1 MENDNI
7 YYEYQQQKLNNFYKN
22 DIINKKEKF
31 YNERNE
37 QIRRDNERIQEL
49 NNYAKQQE
57 NEEKERKLILKKLQ
71 YNDLKFSQK
80 LDELKRQKER
90 LERKIPSN
98 NSLNINNDNNLRNI
112 RDKFNMYYNNIE
124 RNYNNFQNYK
134 FLNNNKIKK
143 NLVIPKINDRNN
155 KSMNVNYFSH
165 INKLNGI
172 KQSYDNNELS
182 IDYNLNFNYINTKKN
197 YRKNNNTQNYNNIN
211 NKFIK
216 NFSSD
221 NILHLNRNNKYDNNG
236 YYGIIRDSTDI
247 TNNEIYDKN
256 FYNKEYDDY
265 FIKNKE
271 YSDFNKKLMEIKNK
285 DREINLYN
293 KLYNEKNKLLENKNY
308 YKNIDMN
315 NKLLDQ
321 QKKFEYRKLLDEQV
335 KTKAKSKL
343 YNENFTVN
351 QVNINPQYYKEY
363 DSNFYNN
370 DNSSKKERNPT
381 PQFINKNKFVEVNPY
396 NKKNYDLGNSYLKN
410 NPILYPHIQYKFNK
424 YIFPNNNNNYAFGYR
439 SMSTSQLNPIINYH
453 FISKN
458 D

>member
-1 MENDNI
+1 MNNDNI
-7 YYEYQQQKLNNFYKN
+7 YYEQQQKLSNYYKN
-22 DIINKKEKF
+22 DILNKKEKF

-49 NNYAKQQE
+49 NNYANQQE
-57 NEEKERKLILKKLQ
+57 NEEKERKKILKELQ
-71 YNDLKFSQK
+71 YNDLLFSQK
-80 LDELKRQKER
+80 LEELKKQKER
-90 LERKIPSN
+90 LERKIPCN
-98 NSLNINNDNNLRNI
+98 NSLNINNDNNLKNI
-112 RDKFNMYYNNIE
+112 RNKFNMYYDNIE
-124 RNYNNFQNYK
+124 RNYNNYQNYK

-143 NLVIPKINDRNN
+143 NLVIPKINNQNN
-155 KSMNVNYFSH
+155 KTMNVNYFSH

-172 KQSYDNNELS
+172 KQCYDNKDLS
-182 IDYNLNFNYINTKKN
+182 IDYNLNFNYINSKN
-197 YRKNNNTQNYNNIN
+197 YRKNNQIQNYN

-221 NILHLNRNNKYDNNG
+221 NILHINKNKKYDNNG

-256 FYNKEYDDY
+256 FYNQEYDDY
-265 FIKNKE
+265 YIKNKE

-293 KLYNEKNKLLENKNY
+293 KIYNEKNKLLENKNY

-315 NKLLDQ
+315 NKLLAQ

-335 KTKAKSKL
+335 KTKAKTKL

-351 QVNINPQYYKEY
+351 QVNINPQYYKDF
-363 DSNFYNN
+363 DSDLYYN
-370 DNSSKKERNPT
+370 DNSPKKERNPT
-381 PQFINKNKFVEVNPY
+381 PKFINNNKFVEVNPY
-396 NKKNYDLGNSYLKN
+396 NKKKYDLGNSYLKN

-424 YIFPNNNNNYAFGYR
+424 YIFPNNNNNNFTMGNR
-439 SMSTSQLNPIINYH
+439 SLSTSQLNPIINYH

>member
-7 YYEYQQQKLNNFYKN
+7 YYEQQQKLNNYYKN
-22 DIINKKEKF
+22 DIMNKKEKF

-49 NNYAKQQE
+49 NNYANQQE
-57 NEEKERKLILKKLQ
+57 NEEKERKKILKELQ
-71 YNDLKFSQK
+71 YNDLIFSQK
-80 LDELKRQKER
+80 LGELKRQKER
-90 LERKIPSN
+90 LERKIPFN

-112 RDKFNMYYNNIE
+112 RNKFNMYYDNIE
-124 RNYNNFQNYK
+124 RNYNNYNNYK

-143 NLVIPKINDRNN
+143 NLVIPKINNQNN
-155 KSMNVNYFSH
+155 KSMKVDYFSQ

-172 KQSYDNNELS
+172 KQYYDNKDLS
-182 IDYNLNFNYINTKKN
+182 IDYNQNFNYINPKN
-197 YRKNNNTQNYNNIN
+197 YRKNNQTQYYN

-221 NILHLNRNNKYDNNG
+221 NILHFNKNKKYDNNG

-265 FIKNKE
+265 YIKNKE
-271 YSDFNKKLMEIKNK
+271 YSEFNKKLMEIKNK
-285 DREINLYN
+285 DREINLFN
-293 KLYNEKNKLLENKNY
+293 KINNEKNKLLENKNY
-308 YKNIDMN
+308 YNNIEMN
-315 NKLLDQ
+315 NKLIAQ
-321 QKKFEYRKLLDEQV
+321 QKKYEYKKVLDEQV
-335 KTKAKSKL
+335 KTKAKTKL

-351 QVNINPQYYKEY
+351 QVNINPQYYKDF
-363 DSNFYNN
+363 DSNIYYN

-381 PQFINKNKFVEVNPY
+381 PKFINNNKFVEVNPY
-396 NKKNYDLGNSYLKN
+396 NKKKYDLGNSYLKN

-424 YIFPNNNNNYAFGYR
+424 YIFPNNNNNNFTMGNR
-439 SMSTSQLNPIINYH
+439 SLSTSQLNPIINYH

>member
-1 MENDNI
+1 
-7 YYEYQQQKLNNFYKN
+7 
-22 DIINKKEKF
+22 
-31 YNERNE
+31 
-37 QIRRDNERIQEL
+37 
-49 NNYAKQQE
+49 
-57 NEEKERKLILKKLQ
+57 
-71 YNDLKFSQK
+71 
-80 LDELKRQKER
+80 
-90 LERKIPSN
+90 
-98 NSLNINNDNNLRNI
+98 
-112 RDKFNMYYNNIE
+112 MYYNNIE

-143 NLVIPKINDRNN
+143 NLVIPKINERNN
-155 KSMNVNYFSH
+155 KSMNVDYFSH

-182 IDYNLNFNYINTKKN
+182 IDYNLNFNYINSKKN
-197 YRKNNNTQNYNNIN
+197 YRKNNQTQNYNNYN

-221 NILHLNRNNKYDNNG
+221 NILHLNKNNKYDNNG

-256 FYNKEYDDY
+256 FYNQEYDDY

-293 KLYNEKNKLLENKNY
+293 KIYNEKNKLLENKNY

-315 NKLLDQ
+315 NKLLAQ

-343 YNENFTVN
+343 YNENFTVS
-351 QVNINPQYYKEY
+351 QVNINPQYYKEF
-363 DSNFYNN
+363 DSNFYYN

-381 PQFINKNKFVEVNPY
+381 PNFINKNKFVEVNPY

-424 YIFPNNNNNYAFGYR
+424 YIFPNNNNNNYSFGYR